1 MKTLGMMIARIAA
14 LLALAALSWAS
25 ALYFDW
31 PLWCAPAVFCAALA
45 GWLLCRVARRALRA
59 VRARAQLARLDA
71 SERLPAADAPEL
83 RVAARWRTALAA
95 GAPRSPRSGARSP
108 RRACAAGRATRC
120 RGIS

>member
-45 GWLLCRVARRALRA
+45 GWLLCRVARR
-59 VRARAQLARLDA
+59 
-71 SERLPAADAPEL
+71 
-83 RVAARWRTALAA
+83 
-95 GAPRSPRSGARSP
+95 GGARGGATACKPSKP
-108 RRACAAGRATRC
+108 RRRPV
-120 RGIS
+120 

>member
-95 GAPRSPRSGARSP
+95 L
-108 RRACAAGRATRC
+108 GRAQ
-120 RGIS
+120 